1 MLSAQLKLVDPC
13 PDNLSKAAKRAK
25 SYHFVFCWWRCRFW
39 RRSYWFASVY
49 SNLQWPEWV
58 TGFKGS
64 NRNMLLKI
72 RKLLSFIS
80 CLPRTRKIAK
90 LKKKTRKNVKT
101 NVQILFLWSVG
112 SIYLFHVLFSVVL
125 FPRCA
130 VIKYWSL
137 CGHRPYFCIS
147 IRALGYLLPPF
158 LLIVFGSLV
167 VNSFAV

>member
-1 MLSAQLKLVDPC
+1 MTLSFLK
-13 PDNLSKAAKRAK
+13 AKLFF
-25 SYHFVFCWWRCRFW
+25 S
-39 RRSYWFASVY
+39 SVY

-72 RKLLSFIS
+72 RKLASFIS

-90 LKKKTRKNVKT
+90 LKKKKKQEKNVKT
-101 NVQILFLWSVG
+101 NVQILFLRSVG

-125 FPRCA
+125 FPRYA

-147 IRALGYLLPPF
+147 IHALGYLLPPF
-158 LLIVFGSLV
+158 SLD
-167 VNSFAV
+167 SFWKFSG